1 MHSAAP
7 DKHTVSVLRRIA
19 PALGV
24 AWPHGAQAGDVLAT
38 VDRGGPRHVAFVE
51 HAAALLRGSSVV
63 HLVRRC
69 AAAAAAARRSQCS
82 VRARHRAAAAFSRS
96 LRHEICLAVK
106 AHRQVPDWVQ
116 ARMPELPDIMR
127 RADRLAREV
136 DRAAVDMTEAW
147 LLASRVGETFQAVV
161 LDADEYNGTVAL
173 DEPAVRARCSGEDLP
188 IGQRITV
195 RLVEAD
201 VPTRTVR
208 FAATVPAQL

>member
-1 MHSAAP
+1 
-7 DKHTVSVLRRIA
+7 
-19 PALGV
+19 
-24 AWPHGAQAGDVLAT
+24 
-38 VDRGGPRHVAFVE
+38 
-51 HAAALLRGSSVV
+51 
-63 HLVRRC
+63 
-69 AAAAAAARRSQCS
+69 
-82 VRARHRAAAAFSRS
+82 
-96 LRHEICLAVK
+96 
-106 AHRQVPDWVQ
+106 
-116 ARMPELPDIMR
+116 MPELPDIMR